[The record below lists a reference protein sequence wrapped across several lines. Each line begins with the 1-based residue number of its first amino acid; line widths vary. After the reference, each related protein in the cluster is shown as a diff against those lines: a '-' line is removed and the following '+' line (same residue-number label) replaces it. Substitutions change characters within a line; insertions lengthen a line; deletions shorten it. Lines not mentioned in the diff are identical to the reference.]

1 LKFVVRIRQE
11 APTLLFLAYAREGGK
26 VMTIL
31 EAENQNLRRRMHELE
46 MEFWC
51 FKETHARALQ
61 ENEQLKGRIE
71 ILERLLKPGSDER
84 VHERVGAAFRVDGV
98 NSRGE
103 AAMGVARNVSAGGA
117 FIETDLHL
125 LPGELMTMTFALVG
139 RPFKCQAEV
148 VRVMEAGFGVRFSI
162 DLQQQA
168 ALHEML
174 THL

>member
-1 LKFVVRIRQE
+1 VVHIRQE

-46 MEFWC
+46 MEFWR
-51 FKETHARALQ
+51 FKETHARVLQ

-71 ILERLLKPGSDER
+71 VLERLLKPGSDER
-84 VHERVGAAFRVDGV
+84 VHEGVGATFRVDGV
-98 NSRGE
+98 NRRGE

-148 VRVMEAGFGVRFSI
+148 VRVMEAGFGVRFYI